1 MFLRK
6 KINKEN
12 ILNIIES
19 RYLFRRYFMLII
31 GLLIYSITYNSFFV
45 RNNLIFGGSSSVATI
60 LKDYVDPSITILFIS
75 IAALLLSF
83 IFMGKRFAISTIA
96 GSLLFPLFVN
106 VTSNIILPIPK
117 DDMMLVAICGA
128 VLIGLANGI
137 IGKTGLSSGGLDSI
151 VHILSKKLKIS
162 SGNAYLVLNG
172 LIVVFGG
179 YKFGWRML
187 LYALIILYI
196 ISIVSDKVIMSIS
209 MNKTFFIVTTKVNEV
224 KEYILNNLSRGVT
237 VLDAK
242 GGFTEHDKEVIMAV
256 IPSIEYFKAKEG
268 ILEIDPNAFFTIT
281 DSYQVYGQD
290 SHRRKKGKDVNSNGI
305 Y

>member
-1 MFLRK
+1 MFFRK
-6 KINKEN
+6 KINREN
-12 ILNIIES
+12 ILNIIENKN
-19 RYLFRRYFMLII
+19 LFRRYMMLIF

-45 RNNLIFGGSSSVATI
+45 RNNLVFGGSSSVATI
-60 LKDYVDPSITILFIS
+60 LKDYIDPSITILFIS
-75 IAALLLSF
+75 IVALLLSF
-83 IFMGKRFAISTIA
+83 IFMGKRFAVSTIA

-106 VTSNIILPIPK
+106 LTSNIVLPIPK

-162 SGNAYLVLNG
+162 SGNAYLILNG
-172 LIVVFGG
+172 FIVIIGG
-179 YKFGWRML
+179 YRFGWRML

-209 MNKTFFIVTTKVNEV
+209 MNKTFFIVTNKVSEV
-224 KEYILNNLSRGVT
+224 KEFIMNNLSRGVT

-242 GGFTEHDKEVIMAV
+242 GGFTDHDKEVIMAV
-256 IPSIEYFKAKEG
+256 IPTIEYFKAKEG

-290 SHRRKKGKDVNSNGI
+290 SHRRKKEKDVNF
-305 Y
+305 

>member
-1 MFLRK
+1 
-6 KINKEN
+6 
-12 ILNIIES
+12 
-19 RYLFRRYFMLII
+19 MLII

-96 GSLLFPLFVN
+96 GSLL
-106 VTSNIILPIPK
+106 LPIPK
-117 DDMMLVAICGA
+117 DDMMLVAICGG

-151 VHILSKKLKIS
+151 VHILSKKIKIS

-209 MNKTFFIVTTKVNEV
+209 MNKTFFIVTAKVSEV